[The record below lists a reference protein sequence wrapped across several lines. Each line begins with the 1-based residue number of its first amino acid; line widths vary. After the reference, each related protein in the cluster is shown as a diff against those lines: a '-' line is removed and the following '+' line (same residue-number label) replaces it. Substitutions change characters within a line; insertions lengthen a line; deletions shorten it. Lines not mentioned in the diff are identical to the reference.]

1 MIFLGER
8 EGGREGGTGEKG
20 GREGRKEVKGGENQ
34 WIDKMTGGGG
44 EMSTAGTCCPM
55 TGGSADTPLT
65 HTTPIPYRASDRLV
79 EMETFPNNDAKQ
91 PSLWEKVRID
101 PCPF

>member
-1 MIFLGER
+1 M
-8 EGGREGGTGEKG
+8 
-20 GREGRKEVKGGENQ
+20 KGGENQ
-34 WIDKMTGGGG
+34 WIDKMTRGGG
-44 EMSTAGTCCPM
+44 MSSGYMLSCCPM
-55 TGGSADTPLT
+55 AGESADTPLT

-101 PCPF
+101 CPCRF